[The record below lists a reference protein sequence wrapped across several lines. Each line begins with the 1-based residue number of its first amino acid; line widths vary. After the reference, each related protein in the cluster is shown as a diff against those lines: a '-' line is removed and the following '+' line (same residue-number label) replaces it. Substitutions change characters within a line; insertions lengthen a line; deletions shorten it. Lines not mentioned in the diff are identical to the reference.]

1 MGNWEVN
8 TDQQKNRLYLTL
20 DGRLSVDEVERAAD
34 TVIEAAGELERGFD
48 QVNDMSTFEPADP
61 EALEHVERG
70 KRGIVENG
78 IAATCRVVSEST
90 TGQMQFDRAG
100 EDEEEYAVAKADS
113 VDQAETLLDKR
124 REQMG

>member
-1 MGNWEVN
+1 MGNWEVD
-8 TDQQKNRLYLTL
+8 TDDQKNRLYLTL
-20 DGRLSVDEVERAAD
+20 EGRLSIDEVEKAAD
-34 TVIEAAGELERGFD
+34 AVIEASGTLDPGFD

-61 EALEHVERG
+61 EALDHVERG

-100 EDEEEYAVAKADS
+100 EDEEEYAVAKAES
-113 VDQAETLLDKR
+113 FEQAEKLLDKR

>member
-113 VDQAETLLDKR
+113 VEQAETLLDKR